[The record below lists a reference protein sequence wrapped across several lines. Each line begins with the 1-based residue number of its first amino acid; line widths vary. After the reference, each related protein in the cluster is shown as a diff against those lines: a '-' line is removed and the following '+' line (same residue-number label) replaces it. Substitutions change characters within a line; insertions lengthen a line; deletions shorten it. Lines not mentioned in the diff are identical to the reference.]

1 LVFADK
7 KGDGHY
13 VYRANCLLSPYR
25 YHNARYV
32 EPNFLRVSME
42 LATALLGLQITRPF
56 QTPLLKSCP
65 ATGLNRP
72 MGDPV
77 G

>member
-1 LVFADK
+1 MASLLVHVAS
-7 KGDGHY
+7 GG
-13 VYRANCLLSPYR
+13 
-25 YHNARYV
+25 NAV
-32 EPNFLRVSME
+32 LRLRMTHAYASR
-42 LATALLGLQITRPF
+42 TRLYP
-56 QTPLLKSCP
+56 LKSCP